1 MEGLRGRC
9 LWGARPGEG
18 LAQTISDPAEIAE
31 LPETP
36 NQASLCLISG
46 TEPLRWKLQS
56 HQAVRR
62 LGLGHST
69 PVPRP
74 PEKHP
79 QAWVHSLP
87 APSDGATG
95 DS

>member
-9 LWGARPGEG
+9 LWGAGPGEG
-18 LAQTISDPAEIAE
+18 LARTISDPAEIAE
-31 LPETP
+31 LLETA

-46 TEPLRWKLQS
+46 MEPLRWKLQS
-56 HQAVRR
+56 HQAVRK

-74 PEKHP
+74 PGKHP
-79 QAWVHSLP
+79 QARVHSLS
-87 APSDGATG
+87 APLDGATG

>member
-1 MEGLRGRC
+1 MEGLRGPC
-9 LWGARPGEG
+9 LWGAGPGEG
-18 LAQTISDPAEIAE
+18 LARTISDPAEIAE
-31 LPETP
+31 LPETA

-46 TEPLRWKLQS
+46 TEPPRWKLQS
-56 HQAVRR
+56 HQAVRK

-74 PEKHP
+74 PGKHP
-79 QAWVHSLP
+79 QAQVYSLS